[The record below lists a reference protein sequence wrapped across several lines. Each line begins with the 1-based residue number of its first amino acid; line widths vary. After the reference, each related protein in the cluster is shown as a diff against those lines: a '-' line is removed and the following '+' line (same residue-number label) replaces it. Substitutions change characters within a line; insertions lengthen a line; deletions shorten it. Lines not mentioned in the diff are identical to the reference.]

1 MRPEPAD
8 AKAPGEPDEIKY
20 RRHRRRAMDVEE
32 SPDEALNMMQR
43 LKKARQLKRI
53 KSKIKIGR
61 QRAMRRTATKA
72 VLQKRAR
79 RAARNFILQRITKG
93 VPKGELSFA
102 RRQEIEKRL
111 DKPAM
116 KSRIDKIAVRL
127 LPKMRKR
134 EQDRKKGKRS

>member
-1 MRPEPAD
+1 MHLC
-8 AKAPGEPDEIKY
+8 IT
-20 RRHRRRAMDVEE
+20 
-32 SPDEALNMMQR
+32 AL
-43 LKKARQLKRI
+43 LIIAC
-53 KSKIKIGR
+53 SF
-61 QRAMRRTATKA
+61 
-72 VLQKRAR
+72 V
-79 RAARNFILQRITKG
+79 LQRITKG

>member
-53 KSKIKIGR
+53 ESKINIGR

>member
-8 AKAPGEPDEIKY
+8 AKAPGEPEEIKY
-20 RRHRRRAMDVEE
+20 RRHIRRAMDVEE

>member
-20 RRHRRRAMDVEE
+20 RRQRRRALDVEE

-53 KSKIKIGR
+53 KRKIKIGR

-102 RRQEIEKRL
+102 RRQEIEKRV

>member
-111 DKPAM
+111 DKPQFKA
-116 KSRIDKIAVRL
+116 RIKRMARKMFPKIRQAEV
-127 LPKMRKR
+127 K
-134 EQDRKKGKRS
+134 RKKS